1 MTNMELNSLTLVRLT
16 PEELLRDCP
25 TQSNL
30 HDPVEI
36 SGTQEKIRSSS
47 HLRYLLAYVMSAREL
62 SLPLHL
68 HGALGH
74 VGTEVAMGTYG

>member
-16 PEELLRDCP
+16 PEGLLRDCP

-47 HLRYLLAYVMSAREL
+47 HLRNFLAYVMSAREL